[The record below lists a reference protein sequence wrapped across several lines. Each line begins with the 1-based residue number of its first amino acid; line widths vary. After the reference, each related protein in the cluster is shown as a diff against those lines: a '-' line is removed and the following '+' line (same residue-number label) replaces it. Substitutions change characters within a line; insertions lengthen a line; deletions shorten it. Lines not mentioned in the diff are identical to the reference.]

1 LLERKELTHDD
12 VRRLVFGSIDLIRE
26 AQDQLRLLIGENI
39 FETRDRLSE
48 GEFRAEDMP
57 KPWNSPYR
65 MEFGAFVP
73 PSMVILDK
81 NLPLSDRPMDVPE
94 FASTLSL
101 YTAVHEVIHADDH
114 TGGEKLLIATRKH
127 ILEAHRDKL
136 KKALE
141 IIRRQGGC
149 DSIRNY
155 EDLAELWAMQYVDM
169 VTHYRS
175 FVVLRYGGLPKLD
188 DVWSRLS
195 DDFFSPCILTCIELQ
210 KGAEYV
216 FSLFTKRMGEYCLI
230 DALAEYE
237 EIGEKRACCYTV

>member
-12 VRRLVFGSIDLIRE
+12 VRRLVFGSVDLIRE

-39 FETRDRLSE
+39 FETRDRLLE

-114 TGGEKLLIATRKH
+114 TGGEKLFTATRKH
-127 ILEAHRDKL
+127 ILDAHQDKL
-136 KKALE
+136 RKALE

-155 EDLAELWAMQYVDM
+155 EDLAELWAIQYVDM

-175 FVVLRYGGLPKLD
+175 YVVLRYGGLPKLD

-210 KGAEYV
+210 KGVEYV
-216 FSLFTKRMGEYCLI
+216 FSLFTERMGEYCLI
-230 DALAEYE
+230 DALSEYE
-237 EIGEKRACCYTV
+237 EIGKKRANGYTV